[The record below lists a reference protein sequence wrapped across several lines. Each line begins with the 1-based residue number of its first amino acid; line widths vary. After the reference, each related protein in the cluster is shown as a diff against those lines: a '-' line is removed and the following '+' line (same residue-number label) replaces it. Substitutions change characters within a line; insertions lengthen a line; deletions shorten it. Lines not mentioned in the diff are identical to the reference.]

1 MSVTQAMVGSPVYG
15 EGGDQLGKVK
25 EVRGQYFKVDARMQP
40 DYWLR
45 ADCVRSGDGDRL
57 VVMDNAEHFQQP
69 DGDETETRGT
79 EMRGGESRTAT
90 MGTGAG
96 TATGGRHESHQQT
109 QSRENENVQLR
120 EERLH
125 VEKEQEQAGEVRLG
139 KRVTEREETV
149 NVPVREERVVVERTP
164 VQGEARRG
172 EITGRDETIEV
183 PVTRERVN
191 VEKEAVVAEEVNVRK
206 ETTERQQPVQ
216 ATLRKEELEVEGD
229 GTEVVGDNP
238 NAPRQGTYEHEQTRR
253 S

>member
-1 MSVTQAMVGSPVYG
+1 MSVTEAMVGTPVYS

-45 ADCVRSGDGDRL
+45 ADCVRSGEGDRI

-69 DGDETETRGT
+69 DGDRTETRGT
-79 EMRGGESRTAT
+79 DMRGSESRTAT
-90 MGTGAG
+90 MAEGAG
-96 TATGGRHESHQQT
+96 TTSGHHESHHQT

-120 EERLH
+120 EERLR
-125 VEKEQEQAGEVRLG
+125 VETESEQAGEVRLG

-149 NVPVREERVVVERTP
+149 EVPVREERVVVERTP
-164 VQGEARRG
+164 VQGETHRG
-172 EITGRDETIEV
+172 EITGDNETIEV

-191 VEKEAVVAEEVNVRK
+191 VEKEAVVTEEVNVRK
-206 ETTERQQPVQ
+206 ETTERQEPVQ

-229 GTEVVGDNP
+229 GTEVIGDNS